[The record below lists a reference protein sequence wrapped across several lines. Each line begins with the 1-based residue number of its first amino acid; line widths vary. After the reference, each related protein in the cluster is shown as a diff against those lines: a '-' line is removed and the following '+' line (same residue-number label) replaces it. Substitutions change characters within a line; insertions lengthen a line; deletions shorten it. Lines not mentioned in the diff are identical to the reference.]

1 MHPVDQRIPYLP
13 TRVEGLARLA
23 SNLWWSWSPDA
34 RALFAAVDERLWHAT
49 RHNPF
54 VLLRQ
59 VDPAR
64 IAACASDS
72 VFLRRYDE
80 VMAEFQRVI
89 SSTDTWFTQHHG
101 DLRDRTIAYFCAE
114 FGLHNSVPIYSG
126 GLGVLAGDH
135 LKAASD
141 LGVPIVAVGLF
152 YRHGYFDQKVNL
164 EGWQVDSAE
173 VYDVEHTPIEPLTG
187 TNGDPWLTVVNT
199 AGRPVYVCAWRMMVG
214 RVPVYLLDTNLE
226 QNHPDDRELMSKLYA
241 GGPAM
246 RIRQEWILGVGGVR
260 VLRAVGID
268 PAAWHANEGHAAFM
282 FVERVRE
289 LVANGTPVAQAVR
302 AVRATSVFTTHTPVP
317 AGHDFFP
324 LAQLEAVA
332 GPVWEELGVSRD
344 AFVALGSLPTDNDN
358 FHMTAVALRLASRVN
373 GVSRR
378 HGQVSRSLWHNLWPD
393 RPVESVP
400 IGHVTNGVHLA
411 TWMAIPIQNLL
422 TAHLGADWQRRFDAD
437 PSQWDQVLSLDH
449 QRLWIAHRRLK
460 QVLTNHV
467 REDARHR
474 FAGQLKEAAAVVG
487 AGTLLDP
494 EVLTIG
500 FARRF
505 ATYKRA
511 SLLFRDLDRLRR
523 LCTNPHRPVQ
533 IIFAGKAH
541 PEDKPGK
548 EVLQE
553 VYRYTRDPRFEGRI
567 AFLEDYDMHLAHI
580 LVQGVDVWM
589 NLPRVPYEAS
599 GTSGM
604 KAALNGVP
612 HLSTLD
618 GWWQEGY
625 DGLGG
630 WAIAPAGEDE
640 DAEAGDAERCY
651 RLLEEQVVP
660 LFYTRDSQ
668 GIPLGWVE
676 RMRHALRLGGRRFT
690 AHRMVAEYV
699 QEYYAPAIRCDLSGD
714 LPPTA

>member
-1 MHPVDQRIPYLP
+1 VQ
-13 TRVEGLARLA
+13 
-23 SNLWWSWSPDA
+23 
-34 RALFAAVDERLWHAT
+34 
-49 RHNPF
+49 
-54 VLLRQ
+54 
-59 VDPAR
+59 
-64 IAACASDS
+64 
-72 VFLRRYDE
+72 
-80 VMAEFQRVI
+80 
-89 SSTDTWFTQHHG
+89 
-101 DLRDRTIAYFCAE
+101 
-114 FGLHNSVPIYSG
+114 
-126 GLGVLAGDH
+126 
-135 LKAASD
+135 
-141 LGVPIVAVGLF
+141 
-152 YRHGYFDQKVNL
+152 
-164 EGWQVDSAE
+164 
-173 VYDVEHTPIEPLTG
+173 
-187 TNGDPWLTVVNT
+187 T
-199 AGRPVYVCAWRMMVG
+199 AGRPVHVRAWRMMVG
-214 RVPVYLLDTNLE
+214 RVPVYLLDTDLE
-226 QNHPDDRELMSKLYA
+226 LNHPEDRELMSKLYA

-260 VLRAVGID
+260 VLRAVGVD

-282 FVERVRE
+282 FVERLRE
-289 LVANGTPVAQAVR
+289 LVVAGTPVQEAVR
-302 AVRATSVFTTHTPVP
+302 LVRATSVFTTHTPVP

-324 LAQLEAVA
+324 LTQLEAVA
-332 GPVWEELGVSRD
+332 GPVWQELGVSRE
-344 AFVALGSLPTDNDN
+344 AFVALGSLPNDNDN
-358 FHMTAVALRLASRVN
+358 FHMTAVAIRCAGRVN

-378 HGQVSRSLWHNLWPD
+378 HGQVSRSLWKDMWPD
-393 RPVESVP
+393 RPAETVP

-411 TWMAIPIQNLL
+411 TWMASSIQNLL
-422 TAHLGADWQRRFDAD
+422 AAHLGADWQRRFDAD
-437 PSQWDQVLSLDH
+437 PSAWDQVLSLDH

-511 SLLFRDLDRLRR
+511 SLLFSDLDRLRR
-523 LCTNPHRPVQ
+523 LCTNAHRPLQ

-553 VYRYTRDPRFEGRI
+553 VYRYTRDPQFEGRI
-567 AFLEDYDMHLAHI
+567 AFLEDYDMHLAHL
-580 LVQGVDVWM
+580 LVQGVDLWL
-589 NLPRVPYEAS
+589 NLPRVPHEAS

-612 HLSTLD
+612 QLSTLD

-630 WAIAPAGEDE
+630 WAIAPAGEGE
-640 DAEAGDAERCY
+640 DADGSDAERCY
-651 RLLEEQVVP
+651 QLLEEQVVP

-699 QEYYAPAIRCDLSGD
+699 QEYYAPAIRCDVSGD
-714 LPPTA
+714 APPTA